1 MTVLRNILMRMF
13 GCPQGVLG
21 RLGGI
26 IMARANEG
34 CGRWV
39 TDLLEIRS
47 DDNVLE
53 IGFGPGVII
62 KHLSE
67 RASVGHIAGVDLS
80 GEMVKQ
86 ARARNVTAIKT
97 GRVDLRQGSAERLPF
112 GDSTFDKALAINS
125 MQVWPEPVGALREMR
140 RVMKPGGRVALGFTP
155 YSGQAKEGLIEI
167 LSAAGFKKAS
177 VVEKNDWFCAIAL
190 KE

>member
-1 MTVLRNILMRMF
+1 MTVLRKILMRMF

-26 IMARANEG
+26 IMARTNEG

-62 KHLSE
+62 KHLSK
-67 RASVGHIAGVDLS
+67 RASVGHTAGADLS
-80 GEMVKQ
+80 GEMV
-86 ARARNVTAIKT
+86 N
-97 GRVDLRQGSAERLPF
+97 
-112 GDSTFDKALAINS
+112 
-125 MQVWPEPVGALREMR
+125 
-140 RVMKPGGRVALGFTP
+140 
-155 YSGQAKEGLIEI
+155 
-167 LSAAGFKKAS
+167 
-177 VVEKNDWFCAIAL
+177 
-190 KE
+190 